1 MRCIALTLG
10 VVLLGATP
18 LLTQPL
24 SAQAVEFSGVT
35 SVTIEAPD
43 PANPGRQ
50 LVAGEQFRVD
60 ASWSAPATAHAG
72 DTFTLNFPSPVV
84 AYAANID
91 LLDEDGAL
99 VGTCVASASSI
110 VCTLNDYV
118 DSHSNVHGNLYFYA
132 TASSSTDET
141 EIDFSDG
148 HGTVITT
155 QLPGG
160 GIGVG
165 GTANYPTS
173 LVKSGAVTQDNG
185 SIQWTIWVPS
195 EMLDPRGGSPVVIT
209 DTATGN
215 TALDTDSLTVRYV
228 ERDDFNSGHFENS
241 LVDVP
246 PAPGAG
252 TYNFENDPANSAF
265 SLSFNDPVI
274 DGSRMY
280 IIQYYSHLPAGVT
293 PGTVFSNTV
302 SANGANTV
310 THDVEYVTAGGN
322 GQGDDLKSLQ
332 LTKRVDGGGAV
343 PAGSF
348 TFTVD
353 CVADGASIA
362 SFPREVRLRADETVT
377 VDGIPDTASCTVD
390 ETDSLGADAVSFSPA
405 STVQFTAASP
415 AVVEVV
421 ATNTFSPELGG
432 FTVTKQVTGDGAALV
447 AASAEY
453 TVKYSYS
460 AAGSAGAAGGEL
472 IDGELSVRAGETT
485 GIADLPV
492 GAVVTLSELAPVAV
506 DGVTYGT
513 PVFSGTGVTQAGDSA
528 TIRIGEGTDAA
539 VLLENP
545 VSRVP
550 AETPPETPAVTP
562 HVPPAPT
569 APGNPVPAVSAPA
582 LAETGFSHTGGLL
595 IAGAALILVGAV
607 ALTRKGKQRFA
618 AAD

>member
-1 MRCIALTLG
+1 MTRQHDPPALPNSQSSRLLRAMRRIALTLG
-10 VVLLGATP
+10 VVLLGAAP

-43 PANPGRQ
+43 PTNPSRQ

-60 ASWSAPATAHAG
+60 ATWSAPATAHAG

-84 AYAANID
+84 AYAATID

-118 DSHSNVHGNLYFYA
+118 DSHSSVHGNLYFYA

-141 EIDFSDG
+141 EVDFSDG

-155 QLPGG
+155 PLPGG

-165 GTANYPTS
+165 GTATYPTS

-215 TALDTDSLTVRYV
+215 TALDTGSLTVRYV

-241 LVDVP
+241 LVNVP

-280 IIQYYSHLPAGVT
+280 VIQYYSHLPAGVT
-293 PGTVFSNTV
+293 PGTVFSNAV
-302 SANGANTV
+302 SANGTDTV

-322 GQGDDLKSLQ
+322 GQGDDLKSLE
-332 LTKRVDGGGAV
+332 LTKRVDGGGAA
-343 PAGSF
+343 PTGSF
-348 TFTVD
+348 TFAVN
-353 CVADGASIA
+353 CVADGAAIA
-362 SFPREVRLRADETVT
+362 SFPREVKLRADETVAI
-377 VDGIPDTASCTVD
+377 DGIPNTANCTVD
-390 ETDSLGADAVSFSPA
+390 ETDSLGADAVSFSPS

-421 ATNTFSPELGG
+421 ATNTFSPEVGG
-432 FTVTKQVTGDGAALV
+432 FVVTKQLTGDGAALV

-453 TVKYSYS
+453 VVKYSYS
-460 AAGSAGAAGGEL
+460 VGGSAGSSGGEP
-472 IDGELSVRAGETT
+472 IDGELTVRAGETA
-485 GIADLPV
+485 GVADLPV
-492 GAVVTLSELAPVAV
+492 GAVVTLSELAPIAV

-513 PVFSGTGVTQAGDSA
+513 PVFSGAGVTQEGDSA
-528 TIRIGEGTDAA
+528 TIRIGEGTDVA

-545 VSRVP
+545 VSQ
-550 AETPPETPAVTP
+550 
-562 HVPPAPT
+562 
-569 APGNPVPAVSAPA
+569 VPAVSAPA
-582 LAETGFSHTGGLL
+582 LAQTGSSQAGGLL
-595 IAGAALILVGAV
+595 AASAVLMVVGAI
-607 ALTRKGKQRFA
+607 ALTRKRKQRVA
-618 AAD
+618 VAD